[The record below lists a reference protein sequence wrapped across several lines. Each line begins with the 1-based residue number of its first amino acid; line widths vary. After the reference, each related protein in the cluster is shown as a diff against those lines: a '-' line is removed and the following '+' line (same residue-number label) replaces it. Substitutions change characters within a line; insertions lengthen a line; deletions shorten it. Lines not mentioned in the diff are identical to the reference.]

1 MLESLKKIYSLFP
14 KNVRLK
20 FFLLLVLMFVA
31 SILEL
36 LGIGMIPLFV
46 MTIAQPDRILSF
58 PILGDILSNA
68 GIDTVKSL
76 ALTGAIAL
84 IFIYISKNLY
94 LTYFRYLKT
103 RFVQNQKIY
112 LQNRIFKAYM
122 TAPYTFYI
130 SKNSA
135 DLLRNVNGEVGKI
148 VSGTIMPFLEIT
160 LNIIMF
166 SFIIVSL
173 FILEPFITLVTIL
186 MMGGGGFVFL
196 RITQKRTFDS
206 GVISREARGDMN
218 RMVLQG
224 LGGFKDARVLNR
236 EKLFLK
242 QYNTFAETDRDA
254 TIYQTIVK
262 SLPKPIIETL
272 MVLGILTITMIMV
285 FEGRSFEQIIPVLT
299 LFGVAAVKLMP
310 IFSLLI
316 QQVTT
321 MRYSAPSVYAIC
333 DDLDLLEVEYKKFR
347 DQILKKATKMS
358 MENSIELQSISYKYP
373 NSDEYA
379 VKDIN
384 ITIPKGAAVAFVGA
398 SGAGKT
404 TLVDI
409 ILGLLTPESGKIK
422 VDGRDIDENIR
433 GWMKNIGYIQQSN
446 YLFDERIFRNI
457 AFGIPDE
464 QVDDEK
470 LHSALKAAQ
479 LEEVVNRL
487 PRGLRTRVGERGV
500 RLSGGQRQRV
510 TIARAL
516 YNNPQVLVMDEA
528 TSALDNITEKF
539 VIQAI
544 ERLRGDRT
552 IIMIAHR
559 LTTVQNCDVIYM
571 MDEGEIVDS
580 GTYDELLEKSSEFRK
595 MSLVD
600 DKT

>member
-1 MLESLKKIYSLFP
+1 MLKSLKKIYSLFP
-14 KNVRLK
+14 KNSRIK
-20 FFLLLVLMFVA
+20 FFFLLLLMFLA

-36 LGIGMIPLFV
+36 LGIGMIPVFV
-46 MTIAQPDRILSF
+46 MTIAQPDKILSV
-58 PILGDILSNA
+58 PIVGEILSNF
-68 GIDTVKSL
+68 GIDNVQSL
-76 ALTGAIAL
+76 ALMGAITL
-84 IFIYISKNLY
+84 ILIYISKNLY

-103 RFVQNQKIY
+103 KFVQNQKIY
-112 LQNRIFKAYM
+112 LQNRMFEAYM

-148 VSGTIMPFLEIT
+148 VSGTIMPFMEIT

-173 FILEPFITLVTIL
+173 FILEPIITLVTIF
-186 MMGGGGFVFL
+186 MMGGGGFIFL

-206 GVISREARGDMN
+206 GKISREARGDMN

-254 TIYQTIVK
+254 SIYQTVVK
-262 SLPKPIIETL
+262 TLPKPIIETL
-272 MVLGILTITMIMV
+272 MVLGILTITLIMV
-285 FEGRSFEQIIPVLT
+285 FEGRTFEQIIPLLA

-310 IFSLLI
+310 IFSALI

-333 DDLDLLEVEYKKFR
+333 DDLDLLEVKYKKFR
-347 DQILKKATKMS
+347 DQILKKATKIS
-358 MENSIELQSISYKYP
+358 LEKCIELKSIYYKYP
-373 NSDEYA
+373 NSEDYA

-384 ITIPKGAAVAFVGA
+384 IKIPKGAAVAFVGA

-409 ILGLLTPESGKIK
+409 ILGLLTPEFGTIK
-422 VDGRDIDENIR
+422 VDGRDVYDNIR

-446 YLFDERIFRNI
+446 YLFDEKIFRNI

-464 QVDDEK
+464 EVEDEK
-470 LHSALKAAQ
+470 LESAMKAAQ
-479 LEEVVNRL
+479 LEEVVKRL

-539 VIQAI
+539 VIKAI

>member
-68 GIDTVKSL
+68 RIDTVKSL

-148 VSGTIMPFLEIT
+148 VSGTIMPCLEIT

-285 FEGRSFEQIIPVLT
+285 FEGRSFDQIIPVLT

>member
-1 MLESLKKIYSLFP
+1 
-14 KNVRLK
+14 
-20 FFLLLVLMFVA
+20 VA

-46 MTIAQPDRILSF
+46 MTIAQPDRILSL

-254 TIYQTIVK
+254 SIYQTIVK

-272 MVLGILTITMIMV
+272 MVTGILTITMIMI
-285 FEGRSFEQIIPVLT
+285 FEGRSFEEIIPVLA

-316 QQVTT
+316 QQITT
-321 MRYSAPSVYAIC
+321 MRYSAPSVYAIT
-333 DDLDLLEVEYKKFR
+333 DDLDLLEVKYKKFR

-409 ILGLLTPESGKIK
+409 ILGLLTPESGTIK
-422 VDGRDIDENIR
+422 VDGRDIYENIR

-464 QVDDEK
+464 EVDDEK

-571 MDEGEIVDS
+571 MDEGKIVDS